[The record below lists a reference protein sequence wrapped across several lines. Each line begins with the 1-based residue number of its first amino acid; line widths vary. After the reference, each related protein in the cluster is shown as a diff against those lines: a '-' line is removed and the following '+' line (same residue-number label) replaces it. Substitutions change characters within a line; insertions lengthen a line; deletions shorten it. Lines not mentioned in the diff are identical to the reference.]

1 MTETKIFGIRHHGPG
16 SAHSLIS
23 ALEEFQPD
31 CVLIEGPPEGN
42 SLVPLVMEADMVPP
56 VALLVYAQDNP
67 RQACYYPFAEFSPE
81 WQAMK
86 HAVKNGITC
95 RFIDLPQSHWLAL
108 NDAKQKKN
116 IAIGTIAPVAAP
128 DFEQRPGDPL
138 NSQDSEVDLKIEV
151 RPFLETL
158 TTKETDLSNLEPDS
172 GESGSS
178 PSGGEFNLDLSSFSE
193 DQEELRLAK
202 ERAAYNAKIKRD
214 PIGCLAEIAGFSDGE
229 RWWEQIVEQRTQ
241 RSDGELSSTYLVF
254 DAIAEAMQVLRL
266 ELAKDEPEARE
277 KSAKLEISDD
287 GSERIIYDEDE
298 LIEPMREAY
307 MRQCLRAANKEFQ
320 RVAVVCGAWH
330 APALSQMPAAK
341 DDTALLKGLPK
352 QKVEAT
358 FIPWTHGRLSF
369 STGYGAGVESPGWY
383 HHIFTNREN
392 PVLTW
397 LVKVAQLLRA
407 EDLDASSAQ
416 VIDTLRLVEAVSSM
430 RELAHPSLD
439 ELNDAIITVL
449 CSGNNIPLGLIR
461 KKLIVGETLGQVPE
475 NTPGTPLE
483 RDLTKLQSKLR
494 MKPEATSK
502 VLELDLRKPLDLSRS
517 ELLNRLLILNIDW
530 AEKQYIRGKSGTFH
544 ENWDLEWYPELSIRL
559 IEAGIWGRTIEQA
572 AAAKAADVAS
582 KNNSLATLVDLL
594 EKILEAD
601 LPDALKMVMT
611 RINSEAAVAGDVME
625 LMKSVPTLARGVR
638 YGNVRGT
645 DVEAVKSIIDALVA
659 RIVIGLPAACQ
670 SLDDEAADTMQ
681 ALINE
686 VNAALLLLSRQDH
699 LSAFRDLLSK
709 LANNENLHGH
719 IAGKAT
725 RLLFE
730 SRALDDQAAAKMMQ
744 WALSRASEPL
754 YSGKWLEGFLTGSA
768 LVLIHDS
775 RLWQLLDSWLLNL
788 NQEAFKELLP
798 LLRRTFSTFTSP
810 ERRQIGEK
818 VRDTQNLEGDIF
830 SADETEDL
838 DIERLRPPLNMVR
851 FLLGLSPLQEL
862 EQNMQPENKNNLDK
876 AALGDSP

>member
-1 MTETKIFGIRHHGPG
+1 M
-16 SAHSLIS
+16 S
-23 ALEEFQPD
+23 ALKEFQPD

-42 SLVPLVMEADMVPP
+42 SLVPLVTEAGMVPP

-86 HAVKNGITC
+86 YAVDSGISC

-108 NDAKQKKN
+108 NEAKLKKHT
-116 IAIGTIAPVAAP
+116 AIGTLTPVAEHN
-128 DFEQRPGDPL
+128 FEQRPGEPFENPDI
-138 NSQDSEVDLKIEV
+138 DLKFEV
-151 RPFLETL
+151 RPALEAIASADPTEAGS
-158 TTKETDLSNLEPDS
+158 TSKVDSASKEDS
-172 GESGSS
+172 A
-178 PSGGEFNLDLSSFSE
+178 SE
-193 DQEELRLAK
+193 KHKADIEELREEQELARLAK
-202 ERAAYNAKIKRD
+202 EKADYNEKIKRD

-229 RWWEQIVEQRTQ
+229 RWWEQIVEQRSQ
-241 RSDGELSSTYLVF
+241 KLDSLDHDESASTYLVF
-254 DAIAEAMQVLRL
+254 EAISEAMQVLRL
-266 ELAKDEPEARE
+266 ELAKDEPSARE
-277 KSAKLEISDD
+277 KTAKLEISDD
-287 GSERIIYDEDE
+287 GSERIIYDEDD
-298 LIEPMREAY
+298 LIEPMREAH
-307 MRQCLRAANKEFQ
+307 MRQCLRSASKEFS
-320 RVAVVCGAWH
+320 RIAVVCGAWH
-330 APALSQMPAAK
+330 APALSHLPAAK
-341 DDTALLKGLPK
+341 EDTALLKGLPK
-352 QKVEAT
+352 QKVDAT
-358 FIPWTHGRLSF
+358 WIPWTHGRLSF
-369 STGYGAGVESPGWY
+369 SSGYGAGVESPGWY

-483 RDLTKLQSKLR
+483 RDLAKLQSKLR

-601 LPDALKMVMT
+601 LPDALKMVMD
-611 RINSEAAVAGDVME
+611 RINSEAAVAGDVNE
-625 LMKSVPTLARGVR
+625 LMKSIPTLARVVR

-645 DVEAVKSIIDALVA
+645 DVEAVKSIIDALVT
-659 RIVIGLPAACQ
+659 RIVIGLPSACQ
-670 SLDDEAADTMQ
+670 SLDDEAADSMQ
-681 ALINE
+681 GLINE

-699 LSAFRDLLSK
+699 LSSYRELLTK

-719 IAGKAT
+719 VAGKAT

-730 SRALDDQAAAKMMQ
+730 SRTLDDQAAARMMQ

-754 YSGKWLEGFLTGSA
+754 YSGKWLEGFLSGSA

-788 NQEAFKELLP
+788 DADAFKELLP

-810 ERRQIGEK
+810 ERRQIGER
-818 VRDTQNLEGDIF
+818 VRETQAIEGDIF
-830 SADETEDL
+830 SSEEEEDL
-838 DIERLRPPLNMVR
+838 NLERIRPPLNMVR
-851 FLLGLSPLQEL
+851 FLLGLSPLS
-862 EQNMQPENKNNLDK
+862 ENSLNS
-876 AALGDSP
+876 ASTQTEAIAGESP

>member
-1 MTETKIFGIRHHGPG
+1 MSETKIFGIRHHGPG
-16 SAHSLIS
+16 SAHSLLS
-23 ALEEFQPD
+23 ALKEFQPD

-42 SLVPLVMEADMVPP
+42 SLLPLVTEAGMVPP

-86 HAVKNGITC
+86 YAVSKAVAC

-108 NDAKQKKN
+108 NEAKINKAKQKKDT
-116 IAIGTIAPVAAP
+116 AIGAFTPVASQ
-128 DFEQRPGDPL
+128 DFEQRPEDPL
-138 NSQDSEVDLKIEV
+138 NASDAAIDLKIEI
-151 RPFLETL
+151 RPALEAL
-158 TTKETDLSNLEPDS
+158 TFDD
-172 GESGSS
+172 SS
-178 PSGGEFNLDLSSFSE
+178 PDELAPKEHEHDVKELLEAQELANLT
-193 DQEELRLAK
+193 K
-202 ERAAYNAKIKRD
+202 ERAEYNEKIKRD

-229 RWWEQIVEQRTQ
+229 RWWEQIVEQRSQKHSALATE
-241 RSDGELSSTYLVF
+241 DSSNYLVF
-254 DAIAEAMQVLRL
+254 DAISEAMQVLRL
-266 ELAKDEPEARE
+266 ELAKDEDPNARE
-277 KSAKLEISDD
+277 RTAKLEISDD
-287 GSERIIYDEDE
+287 GSERTIYDEDE

-307 MRQCLRAANKEFQ
+307 MRQCLRAASKEFS
-320 RVAVVCGAWH
+320 RIAVVCGAWH
-330 APALSQMPAAK
+330 APALRQIPAAK
-341 DDTALLKGLPK
+341 EDNALLKGLPK
-352 QKVEAT
+352 QKVDAT
-358 FIPWTHGRLSF
+358 WIPWTHGRLSF
-369 STGYGAGVESPGWY
+369 SSGYGAGVESPGWY

-449 CSGNNIPLGLIR
+449 CSGNSIPLGLIK

-483 RDLTKLQSKLR
+483 RDLSKLQSKLR
-494 MKPEATSK
+494 LKPEATSK

-559 IEAGIWGRTIEQA
+559 IEAGIWGRTIEHA

-601 LPDALKMVMT
+601 LPDALKMVME
-611 RINSEAAVAGDVME
+611 RINSEAAVAGDVIE
-625 LMKSVPTLARGVR
+625 LMKSVPTLARVVR

-645 DVEAVKSIIDALVA
+645 DVEAVKSIIDALVT
-659 RIVIGLPAACQ
+659 RVVIGLPSACQ
-670 SLDDEAADTMQ
+670 SLDDEAADSMQ
-681 ALINE
+681 GLINE

-699 LSAFRDLLSK
+699 LSSYRELLTK
-709 LANNENLHGH
+709 LANNENLHGQV
-719 IAGKAT
+719 AGKAT

-730 SRALDDQAAAKMMQ
+730 SRTLDDQAAARMMQ
-744 WALSRASEPL
+744 WALSRAAEPL
-754 YSGKWLEGFLTGSA
+754 YSGKWLEGFLSGSA

-775 RLWQLLDSWLLNL
+775 RLWQLLDNWLLSL
-788 NQEAFKELLP
+788 DSEAFKELLP

-810 ERRQIGEK
+810 ERRQIGER
-818 VRDTQNLEGDIF
+818 VRETQAIEGDIF
-830 SADETEDL
+830 IAADEEDL
-838 DIERLRPPLNMVR
+838 NLERIRPPLNMVR
-851 FLLGLSPLQEL
+851 FLLGLPPL
-862 EQNMQPENKNNLDK
+862 PEFSKDETPR
-876 AALGDSP
+876 GECP

>member
-1 MTETKIFGIRHHGPG
+1 MAETKIFGIRHHGPG

-23 ALEEFQPD
+23 ALEEFLPD
-31 CVLIEGPPEGN
+31 CILIEGPPEGN
-42 SLVPLVMEADMVPP
+42 SLVPLVMEAEMVPP

-116 IAIGTIAPVAAP
+116 TAIGAIAPVVAP

-138 NSQDSEVDLKIEV
+138 NTEDSEVDLKVEV
-151 RPFLETL
+151 RPALDSIADEEVILTEFGLGET
-158 TTKETDLSNLEPDS
+158 
-172 GESGSS
+172 
-178 PSGGEFNLDLSSFSE
+178 SFTE
-193 DQEELRLAK
+193 DQELAKLAK
-202 ERAAYNAKIKRD
+202 EKAEYNQRIKRD

-229 RWWEQIVEQRTQ
+229 RWWEQIVEQRSQKKTVA
-241 RSDGELSSTYLVF
+241 EPSSTYLVF
-254 DAIAEAMQVLRL
+254 DAISEAMHVLRL
-266 ELAKDEPEARE
+266 ELEKDEPENKE

-287 GSERIIYDEDE
+287 GTERIIYDEDE

-307 MRQCLRAANKEFQ
+307 MRQCIRTASKEFQ
-320 RVAVVCGAWH
+320 RIAVVCGAWH

-341 DDTALLKGLPK
+341 DDTTLLKGLPK

-369 STGYGAGVESPGWY
+369 SSGYGAGVESPGWY

-494 MKPEATSK
+494 LKPEANSK

-601 LPDALKMVMT
+601 LPDALKMVMA
-611 RINSEAAVAGDVME
+611 RINSEAAVAGDVLE
-625 LMKSVPTLARGVR
+625 LMKSVPTLARVVR

-659 RIVIGLPAACQ
+659 RIVIGLPSACQ
-670 SLDDEAADTMQ
+670 SLDDEAADSMQ

-686 VNAALLLLSRQDH
+686 VNAALLLLNRQDH
-699 LSAFRDLLSK
+699 LSSFRELLLK

-730 SRALDDQAAAKMMQ
+730 SRTLDDQAAAKMMH

-775 RLWQLLDSWLLNL
+775 RLWQLLDNWLLNL
-788 NQEAFKELLP
+788 DQEAFRELLP

-818 VRDTQNLEGDIF
+818 VRDTQSLDGDIF
-830 SADETEDL
+830 TAEAEETLDL
-838 DIERLRPPLNMVR
+838 ERIRPPLNMVR
-851 FLLGLSPLQEL
+851 FLLGLPLL
-862 EQNMQPENKNNLDK
+862 KDSEN
-876 AALGDSP
+876 LGDSP

>member
-1 MTETKIFGIRHHGPG
+1 MSETKIFGIRHHGPG

-42 SLVPLVMEADMVPP
+42 SLLPLVTESEMVPP

-86 HAVKNGITC
+86 YAVSKSISC

-108 NDAKQKKN
+108 NDAKLNKSKLEKHT
-116 IAIGTIAPVAAP
+116 AIGTITPAESH
-128 DFEQRPGDPL
+128 DFEQRPADRL
-138 NSQDSEVDLKIEV
+138 NAQDSDIDLKIEV
-151 RPFLETL
+151 RPALETRS
-158 TTKETDLSNLEPDS
+158 SNDS
-172 GESGSS
+172 SS
-178 PSGGEFNLDLSSFSE
+178 
-193 DQEELRLAK
+193 EELSIEEHEQDLQELLEAQELAKLAK
-202 ERAAYNAKIKRD
+202 EKAEYNEKIKRD

-229 RWWEQIVEQRTQ
+229 RWWEQIVEQRSQKPSNLTNE
-241 RSDGELSSTYLVF
+241 DTSSSYLVF
-254 DAIAEAMQVLRL
+254 DAISEAMQVLRL
-266 ELAKDEPEARE
+266 ELAKDEDPNTRE
-277 KSAKLEISDD
+277 KTAKLEISED

-298 LIEPMREAY
+298 LIEPMREAH
-307 MRQCLRAANKEFQ
+307 MRQCLRAASKEFS
-320 RVAVVCGAWH
+320 RIAVVCGAWH
-330 APALSQMPAAK
+330 APALMQLPAAK
-341 DDTALLKGLPK
+341 EDTAILKGLPK
-352 QKVEAT
+352 QKVDAT
-358 FIPWTHGRLSF
+358 WIPWTHGRLS
-369 STGYGAGVESPGWY
+369 SSSGYGAGIESPGWY
-383 HHIFTNREN
+383 HHIFANREN

-449 CSGNNIPLGLIR
+449 CSGNNIPLALIK

-483 RDLTKLQSKLR
+483 RDLSKLQSKLR

-601 LPDALKMVMT
+601 LPDALKMVMD
-611 RINSEAAVAGDVME
+611 RINSEAAVAGDVIE
-625 LMKSVPTLARGVR
+625 LMKSVPTLARVVR

-645 DVEAVKSIIDALVA
+645 DVEAVKSIIDALLT
-659 RIVIGLPAACQ
+659 RIVIGLPSACQ
-670 SLDDEAADTMQ
+670 SLDDEAADSMQ
-681 ALINE
+681 GLISE

-699 LSAFRDLLSK
+699 LSSYRELLTK

-719 IAGKAT
+719 VAGRAT

-730 SRALDDQAAAKMMQ
+730 SRTLDDQAAARMMQ
-744 WALSRASEPL
+744 WALSRAAEPL
-754 YSGKWLEGFLTGSA
+754 YAGKWLEGFLSGSA

-775 RLWQLLDSWLLNL
+775 HLWQLLDSWLLSL
-788 NQEAFKELLP
+788 DKEAFKELLP

-810 ERRQIGEK
+810 ERRQIGER
-818 VRDTQNLEGDIF
+818 VRETQAVEGDIYTID
-830 SADETEDL
+830 DEEDL
-838 DIERLRPPLNMVR
+838 NSERIRPPLNMVR
-851 FLLGLSPLQEL
+851 FLLGLPPLTEYSM
-862 EQNMQPENKNNLDK
+862 EVIPAGENQ
-876 AALGDSP
+876 

>member
-1 MTETKIFGIRHHGPG
+1 MSETKIFGIRHHGPG
-16 SAHSLIS
+16 SAHSLLA
-23 ALEEFQPD
+23 ALDEFQPD
-31 CVLIEGPPEGN
+31 CILIEGPPEGN
-42 SLVPLVMEADMVPP
+42 TLMPLVTDPGMVPP

-86 HAVKNGITC
+86 FAVNNGITC

-108 NDAKQKKN
+108 NDAKAKKQT
-116 IAIGTIAPVAAP
+116 AIGTIAPVSAP

-138 NSQDSEVDLKIEV
+138 NTPDPDVDLKFEV
-151 RPFLETL
+151 RPALDTIIVGDSE
-158 TTKETDLSNLEPDS
+158 SNSNENTA
-172 GESGSS
+172 ES
-178 PSGGEFNLDLSSFSE
+178 DAYQTISE
-193 DQEELRLAK
+193 EAQELARLAK
-202 ERAAYNAKIKRD
+202 EKAAYNEKIKRD

-241 RSDGELSSTYLVF
+241 RLPAHNFESPSTFLVF

-266 ELAKDEPEARE
+266 ELAKDEDPDARE
-277 KSAKLEISDD
+277 KTAKLEISDD
-287 GSERIIYDEDE
+287 GTERIIYDEDD

-307 MRQCLRAANKEFQ
+307 MRQCLRSASKEFS

-330 APALSQMPAAK
+330 APALSQLPPAK
-341 DDTALLKGLPK
+341 DDNALLKGLPK

-369 STGYGAGVESPGWY
+369 SSGYGAGVESPGWY
-383 HHIFTNREN
+383 HHIFANREN

-483 RDLTKLQSKLR
+483 RDLAKLQSKLR

-502 VLELDLRKPLDLSRS
+502 VLELDLRKPLDLNRS

-582 KNNSLATLVDLL
+582 SNNSLATLVDLL
-594 EKILEAD
+594 EKILEAN
-601 LPDALKMVMT
+601 LPDALNMVMA
-611 RINSEAAVAGDVME
+611 RINSEAAVAGDVIE
-625 LMKSVPTLARGVR
+625 LMKSVPTLARVVR

-659 RIVIGLPAACQ
+659 RIVIGLPSACQ
-670 SLDDEAADTMQ
+670 SLDDEAADSMQ
-681 ALINE
+681 GLINE

-699 LSAFRDLLSK
+699 LSSYRELLSK

-719 IAGKAT
+719 VAGKAT

-730 SRALDDQAAAKMMQ
+730 SRTLDDQAAARMMQ
-744 WALSRASEPL
+744 WALSRAAEPL
-754 YSGKWLEGFLTGSA
+754 YAGKWLEGFLSGSA

-775 RLWQLLDSWLLNL
+775 RLWQLLDGWLLNL
-788 NQEAFKELLP
+788 DQDAFKELLP

-810 ERRQIGEK
+810 ERRQIGER
-818 VRDTQNLEGDIF
+818 VRDTQALEGDIF
-830 SADETEDL
+830 NADVEEDL
-838 DIERLRPPLNMVR
+838 DLERIRPPLNMVR
-851 FLLGLSPLQEL
+851 FLLGLPPLSENVEL
-862 EQNMQPENKNNLDK
+862 
-876 AALGDSP
+876 ALAIQTGESS